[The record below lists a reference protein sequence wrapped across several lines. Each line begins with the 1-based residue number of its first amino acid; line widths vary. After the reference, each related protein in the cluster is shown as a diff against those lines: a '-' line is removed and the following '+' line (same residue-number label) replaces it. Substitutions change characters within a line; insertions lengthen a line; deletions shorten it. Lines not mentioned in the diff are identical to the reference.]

1 MILILF
7 PGHTHEDIDQM
18 FSVISKAMMNQ
29 VTPINTPKQFEQ
41 FLSKDVFKDSGTTI
55 VKRVHQVLDIT
66 SYYEPH
72 VSPYLLGLCH
82 PSEVHWIQL
91 HWQEEKACV
100 EMRYKNSAVD
110 EEWKPKHT
118 HFDTLNMT
126 WIPVPD
132 EDQQGWREMLT
143 SYPPEDSIP
152 SALSSAVGWVDG
164 QTPVKAAISS
174 LTSSR
179 FPGWKPECREE
190 WDEFWNLLHNP
201 TNTISWNLFSM
212 KRNKE
217 HNSTAQPDLPP
228 EPQASQPVAPVEQ
241 LVAGGQDTAVGWRHW
256 RRNRGYF
263 ERPDNELI
271 VEAGVGDILAISPCE
286 ESREEDRQAGYDLP
300 LSLGQVV
307 ADGHLLRLAMKAK
320 GTKLTIDSLRAIRD
334 ELSLGEEFF
343 KCFCA
348 KSFQ

>member
-179 FPGWKPECREE
+179 FPGWKP
-190 WDEFWNLLHNP
+190 
-201 TNTISWNLFSM
+201 
-212 KRNKE
+212 
-217 HNSTAQPDLPP
+217 P